1 MRNSIILLVFLSF
14 GLIQAQEKYDLYN
27 VIDSVSSERIEN
39 DVKTLVSFGT
49 RHTLSDTLSI
59 TL

>member
-39 DVKTLVSFGT
+39 DVKTLVNFGT
-49 RHTLSDTLSI
+49 RHTLSDTLSK
-59 TL
+59 